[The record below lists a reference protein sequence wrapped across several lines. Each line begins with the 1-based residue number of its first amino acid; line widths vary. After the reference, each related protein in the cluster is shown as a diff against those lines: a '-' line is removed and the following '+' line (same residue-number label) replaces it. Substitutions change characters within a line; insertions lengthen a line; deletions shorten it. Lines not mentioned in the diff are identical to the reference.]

1 MKTWEDNFREYLRKY
16 CETRNILTEDAIQ
29 HKLVQNVKEY
39 YQKQGDTNLSEI
51 PTSTWT
57 ESGCC
62 K

>member
-1 MKTWEDNFREYLRKY
+1 MKKWEERFEEYLRKY
-16 CETRNILTEDAIQ
+16 CNSRNILPEVAIK
-29 HKLVQNVKEY
+29 HKIVQDMKEY
-39 YQKQGDTNLSEI
+39 YQKLGDTDTSEV

>member
-1 MKTWEDNFREYLRKY
+1 MKSWEDNFHAYLRKY
-16 CETRNILTEDAIQ
+16 CESMNVIPEEAIK
-29 HKLVQNVKEY
+29 HKIVQDVKEY
-39 YQKQGDTNLSEI
+39 YRKQGDTNISEV